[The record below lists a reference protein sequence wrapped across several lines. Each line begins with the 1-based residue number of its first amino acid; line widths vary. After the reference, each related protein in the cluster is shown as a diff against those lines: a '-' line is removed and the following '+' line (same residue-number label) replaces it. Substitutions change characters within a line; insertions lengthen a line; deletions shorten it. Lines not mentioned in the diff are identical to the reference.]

1 MLPPAH
7 SSAAFSEWRGGH
19 QSLNVPE
26 MWVLTH
32 RDAGPI
38 QTFTTQELAERARER
53 VLAEEPEW
61 GDLVTV
67 EPFEFM
73 VEDTSA

>member
-1 MLPPAH
+1 
-7 SSAAFSEWRGGH
+7 
-19 QSLNVPE
+19 